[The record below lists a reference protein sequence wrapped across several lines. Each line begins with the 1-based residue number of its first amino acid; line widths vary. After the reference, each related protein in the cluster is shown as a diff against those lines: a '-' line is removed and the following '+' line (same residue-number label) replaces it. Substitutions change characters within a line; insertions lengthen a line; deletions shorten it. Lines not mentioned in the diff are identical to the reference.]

1 MLKITQDAESTG
13 IIRLNLYGCFTGEY
27 VQEVEKALPSNG
39 SANQRVTLD
48 LANVTFVDRLA
59 MEFLRTA
66 KSRNI
71 KIEHLPSYVARW
83 IKQEGSND
91 SATQDREKS

>member
-1 MLKITQDAESTG
+1 MLKITQDAESAG
-13 IIRLNLYGCFTGEY
+13 MIRLNLYGRFTGEY

-39 SANQRVTLD
+39 SANKRVTLD

-71 KIEHLPSYVARW
+71 KVEHLPSYVARW
-83 IKQEGSND
+83 IKQEGGNR
-91 SATQDREKS
+91 SAAPSREKS